1 MKLSQHLSPKPTK
14 HDMALPGG
22 TRLETALKTGCNW
35 NDGTTK
41 TEPSSGN
48 GPTTRFNE
56 EAIIVV
62 TAEQAGEKTVKA
74 MAILMEARIDYI
86 CASIKM

>member
-1 MKLSQHLSPKPTK
+1 MK
-14 HDMALPGG
+14 HDMVMLGG
-22 TRLETALKTGCNW
+22 TRFEAAWETGRNW
-35 NDGTTK
+35 NDGAAK
-41 TEPSSGN
+41 PGPSSGN
-48 GPTTRFNE
+48 GPTTRFSE

-62 TAEQAGEKTVKA
+62 TAEQASEKTVKA

>member
-1 MKLSQHLSPKPTK
+1 MPIVIV
-14 HDMALPGG
+14 
-22 TRLETALKTGCNW
+22 RLL
-35 NDGTTK
+35 
-41 TEPSSGN
+41 SGN
-48 GPTTRFNE
+48 GPTTRFSE

>member
-1 MKLSQHLSPKPTK
+1 MPIVIVRQL
-14 HDMALPGG
+14 
-22 TRLETALKTGCNW
+22 
-35 NDGTTK
+35 
-41 TEPSSGN
+41 SGN

-86 CASIKM
+86 CASIKMQAQYWGGKIGDLVEDVENKRKRGDRR

>member
-1 MKLSQHLSPKPTK
+1 MIKIFL
-14 HDMALPGG
+14 
-22 TRLETALKTGCNW
+22 
-35 NDGTTK
+35 
-41 TEPSSGN
+41 SSGN

-86 CASIKM
+86 SASIKM

>member
-1 MKLSQHLSPKPTK
+1 MKRDVVSF
-14 HDMALPGG
+14 GG
-22 TRLETALKTGCNW
+22 TRLETASTTGCNW
-35 NDGTTK
+35 SDGTTEP
-41 TEPSSGN
+41 EPSSGN

>member
-1 MKLSQHLSPKPTK
+1 MSPKPTK
-14 HDMALPGG
+14 RDTALFGG
-22 TRLETALKTGCNW
+22 TRFEAAWETGRNW
-35 NDGTTK
+35 NDGAAK
-41 TEPSSGN
+41 PGPSSGN
-48 GPTTRFNE
+48 GPTTRFSE

-62 TAEQAGEKTVKA
+62 TAEQASEKTVKA

>member
-1 MKLSQHLSPKPTK
+1 MPIVIVRQL
-14 HDMALPGG
+14 
-22 TRLETALKTGCNW
+22 
-35 NDGTTK
+35 
-41 TEPSSGN
+41 SGN
-48 GPTTRFNE
+48 GPTTRFSE

-86 CASIKM
+86 CASIKMQAQYWGGKIGDLVEDVENKRKRGDRR